1 MMTFPFVLLAPQYH
15 MFDHQLVVLLEAIQY
30 LLIII
35 IINLSIIMKGTE
47 VLTLSAHYPYKRMT
61 TLHPQLHS

>member
-35 IINLSIIMKGTE
+35 IIHWTKNWIYMG
-47 VLTLSAHYPYKRMT
+47 VNVM
-61 TLHPQLHS
+61 